1 MARVF
6 LGHGRFGIVLCPSRV
21 APVKTGAFLINGSG
35 ALFLQILYKLALA
48 KNSPY
53 STFLLRFEIVHRD
66 IQKNLDVFLKE
77 VFKRK
82 KKFSRTRG
90 FIKKYCDSNPPLS

>member
-35 ALFLQILYKLALA
+35 ALFLQIFYKLALA

-66 IQKNLDVFLKE
+66 IQKNLDVFLKWSTIWR
-77 VFKRK
+77 KRK
-82 KKFSRTRG
+82 ESDFTTPSSVGFS
-90 FIKKYCDSNPPLS
+90 P